1 MVFQINNNHHEGEIM
16 KEIVS
21 YLENEID
28 LTNENS
34 SMISLHKIVSYF
46 DNLGVNYDIETLTN
60 ILNQS
65 KKLISLIN
73 SQSCVKV

>member
-1 MVFQINNNHHEGEIM
+1 MI
-16 KEIVS
+16 EIVS

-65 KKLISLIN
+65 KKLISLI
-73 SQSCVKV
+73 KYEIKRL